1 MLAENISTT
10 NQIELAAQLVNTTGR
25 HLFLTGKAGTGKT
38 TFLRRLAEAT
48 HKNFVI
54 VAPTGVAAL
63 NAGGVTIHSQFLFP
77 HGNFLPGNDSALSG
91 ELQSAFYTRKSLAY
105 KHPLNQ
111 VRKKV
116 LRNIDLL
123 IIDEVSML
131 RADLLDAMDY
141 RLRSARGRY
150 REPFGG
156 VQLLMIGDLYQ
167 LPPIV
172 RDHEWSVLRQYYPA
186 MYFYESH
193 ALKESGYTYIE
204 LNKVFRQQ
212 DDTFLQILNRL
223 RNNQCTAADLDL
235 LNQHYR
241 KDHPT
246 EQGVVT
252 LTTHNAT
259 ADAINR
265 EEMNRLPGKVF
276 AYFADV
282 QDDFPESLHP
292 LPEKLE
298 FKKGAQV
305 MFIRNDPEGQA
316 YYNGKLARITHLD
329 SDEIRVAMEDD
340 DDFVLTPHVWKN
352 TRYTV
357 DEKTQELTE
366 DVVGTFTQ
374 FPIKPAWAITVH
386 KSQGL
391 TFDKAVIDV
400 GKAFAPGQVYVA
412 LSRLRSLDGLVLRT
426 PVSPNV
432 ISSDQ
437 QVVRYT
443 REQSEQ
449 PPVEQ
454 TLVAEQQRYLGAWL
468 TQAFDWTDVLEQ
480 IQEVQQKAGAKLEF
494 EDEEMRTALARMS
507 AAFRNEQDNA
517 RIFRNQLQS
526 LIARGEHE
534 RLLERVDKGSAYYRA
549 LLEEQLY
556 ALFVHAEEV
565 GMLAKTKT
573 YVKALGEVDQ
583 RLARKM
589 AQLDTAVHLCNCIL
603 NNRPVEKDASREQKR
618 QQRRAEIQQA
628 AVEHVRR
635 NPKNLSTKTGRK
647 RKAGETYQVS
657 YALFRE
663 GMDVEAVARERG
675 MATSTIEG
683 HLARGIQEGELS
695 IEPYISPEELQ
706 SINAAFDAA
715 KDPSLNAI
723 RADLKNQYSFGKLRM
738 VQAWRNK
745 EKSNE

>member
-1 MLAENISTT
+1 MLTDQTTTT
-10 NQIELAAQLVNTTGR
+10 NQIELAAQMVNTTGR

-38 TFLRRLAEAT
+38 TFLRDLAHAT

-63 NAGGVTIHSQFLFP
+63 NAGGVTIHSQFLLP
-77 HGNFLPGNDSALSG
+77 PGNFLPGNDSAFSG
-91 ELQSAFYTRKSLAY
+91 ELQAAFYTRKSLAY

-141 RLRSARGRY
+141 RLRSARGRH

-193 ALKESGYTYIE
+193 ALKESGYAYIE

-212 DDTFLQILNRL
+212 DDDFLHILNRL
-223 RNNQCTAADLDL
+223 RNNQCTADDLAL
-235 LNQHYR
+235 LNQHYQ
-241 KDHPT
+241 KDYQS

-265 EEMNRLPGKVF
+265 QEMNRLPGKTF
-276 AYFADV
+276 SYYADV
-282 QDDFPESLHP
+282 RDDFPESLHP

-298 FKKGAQV
+298 FKEGAQV

-352 TRYTV
+352 TRYSV
-357 DEKTQELTE
+357 DEKSQELTE

-391 TFDKAVIDV
+391 TFEKAVIDV

-426 PVSPNV
+426 PVSPSV

-443 REQSEQ
+443 RAQAEQ
-449 PPVEQ
+449 PPAAQ
-454 TLVAEQQRYLGAWL
+454 SLLAEQHRYLSTWL
-468 TQAFDWTDVLEQ
+468 TQAFDWSDVLNQ
-480 IQEVQQKAGAKLEF
+480 VAEVQQKAGAKMEF
-494 EDEEMRTALARMS
+494 EDEEMRTALQRIS
-507 AAFRNEQDNA
+507 EAFRKEQDNA
-517 RIFRNQLQS
+517 RIFRNQLHN
-526 LIARGEHE
+526 LMARGDHE
-534 RLLERVDKGSAYYRA
+534 KLLERVDKGSAYYRQ
-549 LLEEQLY
+549 LLEAQLY
-556 ALFVHAEEV
+556 ALWVHTTEV
-565 GMLAKTKT
+565 DMLAKTKT

-583 RLARKM
+583 LLYRKM
-589 AQLDTAVHLCNCIL
+589 AQLDTAVHLCDCIL
-603 NNRPVEKDASREQKR
+603 KGRPVEKDEQREAQR

-628 AVEHVRR
+628 AAEHVRR

-647 RKAGETYQVS
+647 RKTGETYQVS

-663 GMDVEAVARERG
+663 GLDAEGVAKERG
-675 MATSTIEG
+675 MAISTIEG
-683 HLARGIQEGELS
+683 HLARGIEEGELS

-706 SINAAFDAA
+706 TINAAFDAA
-715 KDPSLNAI
+715 KDPSLNAV
-723 RADLKNQYSFGKLRM
+723 RADLNNKYSFGKLRM
-738 VQAWRNK
+738 VQAWRGK
-745 EKSNE
+745 RE